1 MEKLLDQYIE
11 CLENNTVTDDLLID
25 IDTCF
30 KSSSFYTLV
39 EQDDDGSFF
48 VATYFTEDTNLEA
61 LYIYTSEEE
70 VPYGLDYMDA
80 QYEDLK
86 DLLNGS
92 SVSIVIVNN
101 ESHNLYFEVNN
112 LISKDT
118 VLPLKLAK

>member
-86 DLLNGS
+86 DLLIGS